1 LNVKRKNVK
10 TVLEIATHRLA
21 AAGCD
26 TSRLDAEVLLAHS
39 LGNKDRT
46 WLYVHALEPLEAN
59 QINTFEALLRRREQ
73 REPVAYIVGH
83 KEFFGLEFEVNSH
96 VLIPRPE
103 TELLIEMALRMANG
117 EPAIPSEPKAP
128 WWRAERNHP
137 LGHVSN
143 PRPSEG
149 QSKIHARQRGSPKS
163 KIVDVGTGSGCIAS
177 ALAKNLPIATFF
189 AIDASPEA
197 LQLAQRN
204 AKRHG
209 VADRIAF
216 LQGNLLQ
223 PLTSPVDLIVTNPP
237 YVSHPELAAASISPE
252 VSQYEPRLALDGGQD
267 GLEVI
272 RRLLPQAKAKLK
284 PGGSLLV
291 EIGSTQ
297 GQAVVQLAE
306 TYFPGANIQVKKD
319 LAGLDRLLV
328 AEL

>member
-1 LNVKRKNVK
+1 VKRENVK
-10 TVLEIATHRLA
+10 TVLEIATQRLA

-26 TSRLDAEVLLAHS
+26 TPRLDAEVLLAHS

-46 WLYVHALEPLEAN
+46 WLYVHPLDSLDAQ
-59 QINTFEALLRRREQ
+59 QINRFEALLQRREQ
-73 REPVAYIVGH
+73 REPVAYLVGH
-83 KEFFGLEFEVNSH
+83 KEFFGLEFEVNLH

-103 TELLIEMALRMANG
+103 TELLVETALRMANERTSESASQQMANG
-117 EPAIPSEPKAP
+117 ESLIPNPQPPIPNTQYPEPKAP
-128 WWRAERNHP
+128 YGKGT
-137 LGHVSN
+137 L
-143 PRPSEG
+143 
-149 QSKIHARQRGSPKS
+149 SPIS
-163 KIVDVGTGSGCIAS
+163 IADVGTGSGCIAI
-177 ALAKNLPIATFF
+177 ALANNLPNATFF

-204 AKRHG
+204 ANRHG
-209 VADRIAF
+209 VADRIIF
-216 LQGNLLQ
+216 LEGNLLQ

-237 YVSHPELAAASISPE
+237 YVSHPELVAASVSPE

-272 RRLLPQAKAKLK
+272 RQLLTQARAKLK

-319 LAGLDRLLV
+319 LAGWDRLLV
-328 AEL
+328 TEL

>member
-1 LNVKRKNVK
+1 M
-10 TVLEIATHRLA
+10 ATHRLA

-46 WLYVHALEPLEAN
+46 WLYVHSLASLDAH
-59 QINTFEALLRRREQ
+59 QINKFEALLQRREQ
-73 REPVAYIVGH
+73 REPVAYLVGH
-83 KEFFGLEFEVNSH
+83 KEFFGLEFEVNPH

-103 TELLIEMALRMANG
+103 TELLVETALNIRD
-117 EPAIPSEPKAP
+117 
-128 WWRAERNHP
+128 WRLEIGDWR
-137 LGHVSN
+137 VSN
-143 PRPSEG
+143 L
-149 QSKIHARQRGSPKS
+149 QSPIS
-163 KIVDVGTGSGCIAS
+163 IVDVGTGSGCIAI
-177 ALAKNLPIATFF
+177 ALAKNLPRATFF

-209 VADRIAF
+209 VADRITF

-223 PLTSPVDLIVTNPP
+223 SLTSPVDLIVTNPP
-237 YVSHPELAAASISPE
+237 YVSHLELVAASVSPE

-272 RRLLPQAKAKLK
+272 RRLLAQARAKLK

-297 GQAVVQLAE
+297 GQAVVQLGE

-319 LAGLDRLLV
+319 LAGWDRLLV

>member
-1 LNVKRKNVK
+1 MLNVK
-10 TVLEIATHRLA
+10 TVLEIATQCLV

-46 WLYVHALEPLEAN
+46 WLYVYALDPLDAN
-59 QINTFEALLRRREQ
+59 QINKFEALLRRREQ

-83 KEFFGLEFEVNSH
+83 KEFFGLEFEVNPH

-103 TELLIEMALRMANG
+103 TELLVETALNIRD
-117 EPAIPSEPKAP
+117 
-128 WWRAERNHP
+128 WRLEIGDWR
-137 LGHVSN
+137 VSN
-143 PRPSEG
+143 L
-149 QSKIHARQRGSPKS
+149 QSLIS
-163 KIVDVGTGSGCIAS
+163 IVDVGTGSGCIAI
-177 ALAKNLPIATFF
+177 ALAKNLPNATFF

-209 VADRIAF
+209 VADRITF

-237 YVSHPELAAASISPE
+237 YVSHPELVAASISLE

-272 RRLLPQAKAKLK
+272 RRLLPQARAKLK

-306 TYFPGANIQVKKD
+306 TYLPGANIQVKKD
-319 LAGLDRLLV
+319 LAGLNRLLV

>member
-1 LNVKRKNVK
+1 M
-10 TVLEIATHRLA
+10 ATQRLA

-26 TSRLDAEVLLAHS
+26 TPRLDAEVLLAHS

-46 WLYVHALEPLEAN
+46 WLYVHALDLLEAN

-117 EPAIPSEPKAP
+117 EPAIPS
-128 WWRAERNHP
+128 RAERSLP

-143 PRPSEG
+143 PK
-149 QSKIHARQRGSPKS
+149 SKIQNLKS
-163 KIVDVGTGSGCIAS
+163 KIVDVGTGSGCIAI
-177 ALAKNLPIATFF
+177 ALAKNLPNATFF

-223 PLTSPVDLIVTNPP
+223 PLTSPIDLIVTNPP
-237 YVSHPELAAASISPE
+237 YVSHPELVADSISPE

-272 RRLLPQAKAKLK
+272 RRLLRQARAKLK